1 MTLLPIS
8 LIFFNELINK
18 ELSLWCKP
26 MLGSSKIYNTP
37 TNSEEICVPNF
48 ILWLSPP
55 ERVLLSLFNV
65 KYPKPRVISISSL
78 FINS

>member
-1 MTLLPIS
+1 
-8 LIFFNELINK
+8 
-18 ELSLWCKP
+18 

-65 KYPKPRVISISSL
+65 KYPKPTSFKKFSLDKISVMILWEIFLSL
-78 FINS
+78 KEILSELLLQ